1 MPEAPQ
7 ETAEADDDIIVFDD
21 QAFEYSVR
29 RATGI
34 WDRDITKEDAEDIKA
49 LDLSGNHENQYGR
62 ISSIKGISAFKWL
75 ETLDLSN
82 NRISNI
88 SELAGLVH
96 LRDASL
102 EKNRINDVTPL
113 ENLTALTRLDLN
125 VNYPPPT
132 HNR

>member
-1 MPEAPQ
+1 M
-7 ETAEADDDIIVFDD
+7 
-21 QAFEYSVR
+21 R

-82 NRISNI
+82 NRISDI

-125 VNYPPPT
+125 INNISDISPLNSLSDDVEVI
-132 HNR
+132 RD